1 MNAAGKRETG
11 NGKRTAGK
19 RETGSGKRTDSASPR
34 TTTTLDIHVQPRA
47 SQTEVVGWHGD
58 AIKIRVTAPPVD
70 GAANDALV
78 LFLAE
83 QLGVAR
89 SAVTVVGGATGRRKR
104 VAIVGIERERV
115 LEVLGVG

>member
-1 MNAAGKRETG
+1 MNTTG
-11 NGKRTAGK
+11 NGERGRGKRSTGK
-19 RETGSGKRTDSASPR
+19 RETGSGKRTDPASPR
-34 TTTTLDIHVQPRA
+34 TTTLDIHVQPRA
-47 SQTEVVGWHGD
+47 RTTEVVGWHGD
-58 AIKIRVTAPPVD
+58 AIKVRVAAPPVD

-104 VAIVGIERERV
+104 VEIVGIDRERV
-115 LEVLGVG
+115 LEALGVG